1 MSDNPIVV
9 HVATQYLSD
18 QSEPKNSKH
27 AFAYHITIENQGVET
42 AQLISRKWL
51 ITDANQA
58 RKEVQG
64 MGVIGEQP
72 IIPPGKK
79 YQYTSGVVLDTEV
92 GTMEGHYQMVSES
105 GEEFD
110 APIPAFLLAVPGAIH

>member
-1 MSDNPIVV
+1 MKECPIQIQ
-9 HVATQYLSD
+9 VASKYLPD
-18 QSEPKNSKH
+18 QSEPSKGLH
-27 AFAYHITIENQGVET
+27 MFAYHITIENHGDES

-51 ITDANQA
+51 ITDANESC
-58 RKEVQG
+58 KEVQG

-72 IIPPGKK
+72 VILPGDN
-79 YQYTSGVVLDTEV
+79 YQYSSGVVLDTEV

-110 APIPAFLLAVPGAIH
+110 APIPAFLLAVPGAVH